1 MKSFIGLSDDFPDS
15 ESELYEMYLEAIT
28 EMPMANLEKISN
40 PSLWWE
46 VKTKETHDF
55 TIIKPSV

>member
-1 MKSFIGLSDDFPDS
+1 
-15 ESELYEMYLEAIT
+15 MYLEAIT

-46 VKTKETHDF
+46 VKTKQTHDF
-55 TIIKPSV
+55 TIIKPAV